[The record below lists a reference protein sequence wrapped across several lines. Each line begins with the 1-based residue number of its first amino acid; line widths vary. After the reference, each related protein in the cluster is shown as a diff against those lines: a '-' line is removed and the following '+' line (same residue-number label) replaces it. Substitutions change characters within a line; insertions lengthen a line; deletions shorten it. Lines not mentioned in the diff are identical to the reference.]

1 MQWVEENNW
10 EGKGFCF
17 GTREDVQT
25 SDAVSEQVGMG
36 VREQELFVT
45 ENAKIGIAHP
55 SHVF

>member
-1 MQWVEENNW
+1 MEENNW
-10 EGKGFCF
+10 KGKGFCF
-17 GTREDVQT
+17 GTREDVLT
-25 SDAVSEQVGMG
+25 SDAVLEQVGMG